1 MWDALK
7 MANIKDFV
15 ESLKDKLDTKVG
27 ISG

>member
-15 ESLKDKLDTKVG
+15 EGLKDKLDTKVG